1 MKRGGKILVS
11 TTAFAVAACGG
22 QQGKLEIRSTPK
34 PLAQIKRAV
43 PERIAEA
50 RGQLGLGNVALALTS
65 FRIAAREDPN
75 SIDALAGIADCYD
88 RMGRFDLSRRYY
100 ESALAL
106 APADTQLL
114 AAFAASLQLQGKSAE
129 ALSVREEISARMA
142 GEAALESASM
152 AEAEGA
158 PVQVAAAEI
167 RPAPAKASPPAPV
180 VVAAI
185 AAPVSYPQAK
195 AVPKPLPKPEVRVGA
210 AEPQVSPA

>member
-1 MKRGGKILVS
+1 MKRGGKFLVS

-22 QQGKLEIRSTPK
+22 EQGKLEIRSTPK

-50 RGQLGLGNVALALTS
+50 RGQLALNNVALALTS

-100 ESALAL
+100 ESALA
-106 APADTQLL
+106 
-114 AAFAASLQLQGKSAE
+114 ASLQLQGKSAE

-142 GEAALESASM
+142 AAGALESASM
-152 AEAEGA
+152 AEVAA
-158 PVQVAAAEI
+158 PVVQLAAAEST
-167 RPAPAKASPPAPV
+167 PTPVKASPPAAAV
-180 VVAAI
+180 VLQASAAS
-185 AAPVSYPQAK
+185 VSPPEPK
-195 AVPKPLPKPEVRVGA
+195 AVPTPLPKPEVRVAA
-210 AEPQVSPA
+210 AEPQV